1 MESPHRRSYRLPKQQ
16 RSRATFDRIVD
27 TVERMIQ
34 TRPFRTI
41 AIDDICAEAG
51 VSQSSFYARFPDR
64 EALAEA
70 LADRYADRVRES
82 VERTQVRLLSEPDL
96 TVERAVKIL
105 IRGYHEF
112 IRDTT
117 TLRLT
122 VEEDAATHRR
132 LAPTDSLVLEEL
144 AKFAE
149 VVVGPLDREH
159 LQQLQFVS
167 IICAGALSQWVGGY
181 VRPLQREWWSD
192 ERFESELARMVV
204 AYLAAI
210 GLVQGG
216 EGDGAAT
223 APPPSSDAIAESG

>member
-1 MESPHRRSYRLPKQQ
+1 MESPRRLSYRLPKQE

-34 TRPFRTI
+34 TKPFRTI

-51 VSQSSFYARFPDR
+51 VSHSSFYARFPDR

-82 VERTQVRLLSEPDL
+82 MKQTQERLLSEPHL
-96 TVERAVKIL
+96 TVERAVRIL
-105 IRGYHEF
+105 ISGYHEF

-122 VEEDAATHRR
+122 VEEDATTHRR
-132 LAPTDSLVLEEL
+132 LAPTESLVLEEL
-144 AKFAE
+144 AKFAAL
-149 VVVGPLDREH
+149 VVGPLDREH

-181 VRPLQREWWSD
+181 VRPLQREWWTD
-192 ERFESELARMVV
+192 ERFESELSRMVV

-210 GLVQGG
+210 GLVQDGQG
-216 EGDGAAT
+216 ESETHAASPT
-223 APPPSSDAIAESG
+223 R